1 MQHGGAAQHAHQGLN
16 VHRHL
21 GNAEGEHTE
30 VAPGHGLEG
39 QASAHVERGEGH
51 GVAGFQQGVRWFRS
65 SVPLQTKGRPSADG
79 DGPLPQAVNT

>member
-39 QASAHVERGEGH
+39 QASAHVERGEGY
-51 GVAGFQQGVRWFRS
+51 GVAGFQ
-65 SVPLQTKGRPSADG
+65 
-79 DGPLPQAVNT
+79 